1 MANSFVCVRLYRN
14 VSEPLQGQPQ
24 TNQRAELTAILRA
37 LQIVPKTQH
46 VEIKSDSKYAI
57 SCVTE
62 WYRSWIKNGWKTR
75 QGDVQNQDLVK
86 AVRALIDARDRAG
99 AQTSFRWIKGHAS
112 DSGNVAA
119 DQLAVQGAVRARQR
133 G

>member
-1 MANSFVCVRLYRN
+1 MCVRPQRN
-14 VSEPLQGQPQ
+14 VAEPLQGLPQ

-46 VEIKSDSKYAI
+46 VEIKTDSKYSI

-62 WYRSWIKNGWKTR
+62 WYRAWVKNGWKTR

-86 AVRALIDARDRAG
+86 GIRALIDARDRAG
-99 AQTSFRWIKGHAS
+99 TQTAFRWVKGHA
-112 DSGNVAA
+112 DDAGNIAA
-119 DQLAVQGAVRARQR
+119 DQLAVQGALRARQR